1 MGRDS
6 GGRGGREALMARCA
20 SRADDELRWFRKCLR
35 WIGMDHSTACHAV
48 VSWFFFLLLAV
59 AVPAA
64 SHFVLTYRPRRRP
77 YDAVVQL
84 SLSAA
89 SALSFLSL
97 AAGTRRI
104 GLRRFLFLHRLHY
117 KTDRVRSH
125 YSAQLARSFR
135 LLAALALPCFALE
148 AAYKAW
154 WYAVGA
160 GEGRIPFV
168 GGFSVLGD
176 ALACLLELASW
187 AYRAAVFLLACVL
200 FRLICH
206 LQILRLQDFA
216 AALLAEHLDVRR
228 QLRVISHR
236 FRSFIVACL
245 LLVTASQF
253 ASVLL
258 TTRKDSQDDLFNT
271 AELALCSIVL
281 VTGLLICLR
290 SAAKITH
297 QAQALTGL
305 AAKWHVCATTEFSD
319 FDLEAPSSDAAP
331 KTYRV
336 YPASDSEDESS
347 SSYDGTGDEDAL
359 ENTKIV
365 KPLARTISFQNRQ
378 ALVTYLENNKAGITV
393 FGFTLDRSW
402 LHTIFTLEW
411 TLFLWLLSK
420 TIGIS

>member
-77 YDAVVQL
+77 YNAVVQL

-89 SALSFLSL
+89 SALSFVSL

-168 GGFSVLGD
+168 GSFSVLGD
-176 ALACLLELASW
+176 AFACLLELASW

-216 AALLAEHLDVRR
+216 AAFDGEATEAAALLAEHLDVRR

-253 ASVLL
+253 AS
-258 TTRKDSQDDLFNT
+258 
-271 AELALCSIVL
+271 LCSIVL

-331 KTYRV
+331 KTYCV